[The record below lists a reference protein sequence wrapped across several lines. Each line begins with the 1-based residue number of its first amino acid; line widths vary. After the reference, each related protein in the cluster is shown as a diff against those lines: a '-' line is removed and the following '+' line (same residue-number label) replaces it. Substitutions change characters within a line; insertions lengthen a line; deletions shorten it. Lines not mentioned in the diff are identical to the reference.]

1 LFKINFSLRE
11 AGMRYTVSG
20 TITTSVEMEIEAV
33 SKEHAK
39 QIFKRDW
46 DDDLDDPY
54 LTLDEET
61 IDVDEEGV

>member
-1 LFKINFSLRE
+1 MK
-11 AGMRYTVSG
+11 YTVSG